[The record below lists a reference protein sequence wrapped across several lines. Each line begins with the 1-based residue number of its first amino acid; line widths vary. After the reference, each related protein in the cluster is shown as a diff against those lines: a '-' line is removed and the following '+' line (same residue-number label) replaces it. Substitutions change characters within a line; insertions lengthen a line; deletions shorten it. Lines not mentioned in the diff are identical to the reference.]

1 MAGTKR
7 ILNVLLCLFL
17 CAPLFAAGGVGPDF
31 LRISPPAKAASFS
44 GAYCAV
50 PQDINSLLFNPAGIA
65 DLKLMEITLSHFASF
80 ADTNYEY
87 GALVIPLQNG
97 AVTSIGVFLDY
108 TFDFVEIDEFGDECG
123 NVENYDAMG
132 LISYA
137 QPVLPG
143 IYAGATLKFFYSKL
157 YIYDKIGFAVD
168 AGAMVKIGS
177 NPDTY
182 GGISVQNIGWQQAY
196 IKIADTMPINIKAG
210 VSTSYDISQEVN
222 IGASVDVNRL
232 WVKDELPTLDLGA
245 ECTLFKILSA
255 RAGYGFR
262 HDAANL
268 SIGIGVLLEKVKF
281 AYAYQPFDTLGT
293 THRISLDIL
302 LE

>member
-7 ILNVLLCLFL
+7 ILNVLLCLLL

-97 AVTSIGVFLDY
+97 AATSIGVFIDY

-137 QPVLPG
+137 QPVFPG
-143 IYAGATLKFFYSKL
+143 IYL
-157 YIYDKIGFAVD
+157 
-168 AGAMVKIGS
+168 GS
-177 NPDTY
+177 H
-182 GGISVQNIGWQQAY
+182 
-196 IKIADTMPINIKAG
+196 IKI
-210 VSTSYDISQEVN
+210 
-222 IGASVDVNRL
+222 
-232 WVKDELPTLDLGA
+232 
-245 ECTLFKILSA
+245 
-255 RAGYGFR
+255 
-262 HDAANL
+262 
-268 SIGIGVLLEKVKF
+268 LLQQIICLRQDRF
-281 AYAYQPFDTLGT
+281 CL
-293 THRISLDIL
+293 
-302 LE
+302 

>member
-7 ILNVLLCLFL
+7 ILNVLLCLLL
-17 CAPLFAAGGVGPDF
+17 CAPLFAAAAWG
-31 LRISPPAKAASFS
+31 RILGSPPAKAASFS

-97 AVTSIGVFLDY
+97 AATSIGVFIDY

-137 QPVLPG
+137 QPVFPG
-143 IYAGATLKFFYSKL
+143 IYL
-157 YIYDKIGFAVD
+157 
-168 AGAMVKIGS
+168 GS
-177 NPDTY
+177 H
-182 GGISVQNIGWQQAY
+182 
-196 IKIADTMPINIKAG
+196 IKI
-210 VSTSYDISQEVN
+210 
-222 IGASVDVNRL
+222 
-232 WVKDELPTLDLGA
+232 
-245 ECTLFKILSA
+245 
-255 RAGYGFR
+255 
-262 HDAANL
+262 
-268 SIGIGVLLEKVKF
+268 LLQQIICLRQDRF
-281 AYAYQPFDTLGT
+281 CL
-293 THRISLDIL
+293 
-302 LE
+302 

>member
-97 AVTSIGVFLDY
+97 AATSIGVFIDY

-137 QPVLPG
+137 QPVFPG
-143 IYAGATLKFFYSKL
+143 IYLGGTLKFFYSKL
-157 YIYDKIGFAVD
+157 YVYDKIGFAFD
-168 AGAMVKIGS
+168 AGGIIKIGS

-232 WVKDELPTLDLGA
+232 WIKDELPTLDLGA
-245 ECTLFKILSA
+245 ECTMFKILCA

-281 AYAYQPFDTLGT
+281 AYAYQPFDTLGA
-293 THRISLDIL
+293 THRISLDML